1 MEAITKIYNGGG
13 IMDQHTVAYESIIRK
28 ENPDAIKIDMKNVSK
43 SFGKNEVLQ
52 QVNLTI
58 EKGEFVAVIGKSG
71 SGKSTLLRLIAG
83 LETLTSGELNFNGIP
98 STESTANMTMM
109 YQNSRLL
116 PWKKV
121 IDNVGLGLDGQWKER
136 AIKALEAVGL
146 IEFKDQWPSKLS
158 GGQQQRV
165 ALARALVHEP
175 SLLMLDEPLSALDA
189 LTRIEM
195 QNLIESIWSNLG
207 FTALLVTHDVGEA
220 VRLAD
225 RIVLIE
231 DGSIAMDIKND
242 APRPRIMSDSKL
254 VQLEE
259 KVLNRIIHGENVED
273 THTTTEKKLIV
284 S

>member
-1 MEAITKIYNGGG
+1 MQAITKIYNGGR
-13 IMDQHTVAYESIIRK
+13 IMNQHTAAYESIIRK
-28 ENPDAIKIDMKNVSK
+28 ENPDSIKIDMKNVSK

-136 AIKALEAVGL
+136 AINALEAVGL

>member
-1 MEAITKIYNGGG
+1 MN
-13 IMDQHTVAYESIIRK
+13 SIKRVDN
-28 ENPDAIKIDMKNVSK
+28 EDAIKIELQNASK
-43 SFGKNEVLQ
+43 SFGDNEVLRNI
-52 QVNLTI
+52 NLTI
-58 EKGEFVAVIGKSG
+58 EKGEFVAIIGKSG
-71 SGKSTLLRLIAG
+71 SGKSTLLRLVSN
-83 LETLTSGELNFNGIP
+83 LEPLTNGKLLFNGIP
-98 STESTANMTMM
+98 SSKSTSKITMM
-109 YQNSRLL
+109 YQDSRLL

-121 IDNVGLGLDGQWKER
+121 IDNVGLGLDGQWTEH
-136 AIKALEAVGL
+136 AEKALDAVGL
-146 IEFKDQWPSKLS
+146 IDFKDQWPSKLS

-195 QNLIESIWSNLG
+195 QNLIESIWANLG

-231 DGSIAMDIKND
+231 DGNIAMDIKID
-242 APRPRIMSDSKL
+242 HPRPRSMSKQEL

-259 KVLNRIIHGENVED
+259 QVLNRIINGPDKE
-273 THTTTEKKLIV
+273 EKERIV